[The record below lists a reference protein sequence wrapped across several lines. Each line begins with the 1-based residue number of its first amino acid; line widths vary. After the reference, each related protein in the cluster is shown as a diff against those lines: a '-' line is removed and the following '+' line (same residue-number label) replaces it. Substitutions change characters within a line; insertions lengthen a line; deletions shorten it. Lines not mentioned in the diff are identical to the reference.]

1 MDANNNINLK
11 KKNTENM
18 LILFLLFRQYMFVE
32 DWCKGRTE

>member
-1 MDANNNINLK
+1 
-11 KKNTENM
+11 M